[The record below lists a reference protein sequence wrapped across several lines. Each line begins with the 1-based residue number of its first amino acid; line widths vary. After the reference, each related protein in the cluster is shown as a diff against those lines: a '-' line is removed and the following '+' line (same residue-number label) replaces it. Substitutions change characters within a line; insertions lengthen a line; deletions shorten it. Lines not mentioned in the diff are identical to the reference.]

1 MSLDRD
7 ISYGVDEHVE
17 RLISRH
23 LDGEI
28 TPTEQA
34 ELDRILVKEPAA
46 RVMLD
51 EYRQN
56 DLFAARALRTDL
68 DQASAAPVRHASRRL
83 WLVATGAVLTA
94 AAVIA
99 LSFLPIFNPPRNQ
112 VANNKAPAL
121 NRVQRPAISPRFVDY
136 RNVDLYPRRQFSD
149 VHRDLIGIRGPDPNV
164 IYLFERETQ
173 STKVVP
179 VSGDF

>member
-1 MSLDRD
+1 MLFRS
-7 ISYGVDEHVE
+7 GQVH
-17 RLISRH
+17 
-23 LDGEI
+23 
-28 TPTEQA
+28 TA
-34 ELDRILVKEPAA
+34 PAH
-46 RVMLD
+46 
-51 EYRQN
+51 
-56 DLFAARALRTDL
+56 
-68 DQASAAPVRHASRRL
+68 PASRRL

-99 LSFLPIFNPPRNQ
+99 LSFLPIFNPPRGRL
-112 VANNKAPAL
+112 ASSTAPAL
-121 NRVQRPAISPRFVDY
+121 NRVQSPMISPRFVDY

-149 VHRDLIGIRGPDPNV
+149 VHRDLIGIRGLDPNV

>member
-1 MSLDRD
+1 MSTDRD
-7 ISYGVDEHVE
+7 ISLGVNDHVE

-28 TPTEQA
+28 TSAQQA
-34 ELDRILVKEPAA
+34 ELDRILADDPAA
-46 RVMLD
+46 RAMLD

-56 DLFAARALRTDL
+56 DLFAARALRADL
-68 DQASAAPVRHASRRL
+68 GRVKTAPVRHAPRRL

-99 LSFLPIFNPPRNQ
+99 LSFLPIFHPPRDR
-112 VANNKAPAL
+112 VASHRSPVL
-121 NRVQRPAISPRFVDY
+121 STMQSPMISPRFVDY
-136 RNVDLYPRRQFSD
+136 RNVDLYPRQQFSD
-149 VHRDLIGIRGPDPNV
+149 VHRDLIGLRGLDPNV

-173 STKVVP
+173 STKIVP

>member
-1 MSLDRD
+1 MSPDRD
-7 ISYGVDEHVE
+7 ISLGVHDPIE

-28 TPTEQA
+28 TAAQQA
-34 ELDRILVKEPAA
+34 ELDRVLADDPAA
-46 RVMLD
+46 RAMLD

-68 DQASAAPVRHASRRL
+68 GQVKTSPARQAPRRL

-99 LSFLPIFNPPRNQ
+99 LSFLPIFNPPTGRLASNTAP
-112 VANNKAPAL
+112 VLNN
-121 NRVQRPAISPRFVDY
+121 VQSPTILPRFVDY
-136 RNVDLYPRRQFSD
+136 RNVDLYPRQQFSD
-149 VHRDLIGIRGPDPNV
+149 VRRDLIGFRGLDPNV

-173 STKVVP
+173 STRIVP